1 MKRTII
7 GFHLDENG
15 DWVANLDC
23 AHGQHVRHRPPF
35 VSRPWVVSEA
45 GREAMLG
52 AELDCVRCDRMEWP
66 DGCVACRRTPEFDET
81 TVPAG
86 LRSEHATRRGVWARI
101 HVIRGVLRYHVG
113 PPIDRSFQV
122 GPASSAVI
130 VPEVRHRVEPEGP
143 VRFFLEFSRAKQA
156 MSASAGIDVVHLRMG
171 RPRGRVNSSDRMRPE
186 ALPFESGHTGG
197 GLERPIGRDANVL
210 PTEARNRAMRSF
222 NTTGPVK
229 PDKHYCIPPLARLDL
244 DEVLRL
250 VHGEKYFVLHAP
262 RQTGKT
268 STLLAL
274 CDLLNGQGYQCV
286 YTTVEGAHTAHED
299 VERAMRAML
308 AGLALQARLTLGDH
322 FLNDAWP
329 GILAKSGP
337 DQALSEALALWA
349 EASPKPLVLL
359 IDEIDTLQGDP
370 LLSVLQQLRAGYPM
384 HPDAFPQCVVLC
396 GLRDVRDYRI
406 RSTSSP
412 FNIVAES
419 LRLGDFTQEETLTL
433 LDQHTEE
440 TGQAFTD
447 DAREAIWTQTLGQPW
462 LVNALAY
469 ETCFKRKAG
478 RDRTRAVSADD
489 VAEAREALIVRRV
502 THLDQLADK
511 LREDRVR
518 RVVEPM
524 LSGVDER
531 RATNHDIEYVR
542 DLGLIARDKPVRIAN
557 PIYAE
562 VVPREL
568 GWILQ
573 EELDLNTTWYVD
585 ADDSLN
591 LDRLMEAFQDFF
603 RRHSE
608 HWKNRFM
615 YEEAWPQILLQAYLH
630 RVVNGGG
637 RIEREYGLGRGR
649 VDLLIT
655 WPQSL
660 PPEEPGGVRVRE
672 YVVECKVARAG
683 DGLESTVRDG
693 VEQTAGYMARC
704 AAEAG
709 HLVVIDQREGR
720 SWEEKVF
727 RRQRRS
733 ENGVPVE
740 VWGM

>member
-1 MKRTII
+1 
-7 GFHLDENG
+7 
-15 DWVANLDC
+15 
-23 AHGQHVRHRPPF
+23 
-35 VSRPWVVSEA
+35 
-45 GREAMLG
+45 
-52 AELDCVRCDRMEWP
+52 
-66 DGCVACRRTPEFDET
+66 
-81 TVPAG
+81 
-86 LRSEHATRRGVWARI
+86 
-101 HVIRGVLRYHVG
+101 
-113 PPIDRSFQV
+113 
-122 GPASSAVI
+122 
-130 VPEVRHRVEPEGP
+130 
-143 VRFFLEFSRAKQA
+143 
-156 MSASAGIDVVHLRMG
+156 
-171 RPRGRVNSSDRMRPE
+171 
-186 ALPFESGHTGG
+186 
-197 GLERPIGRDANVL
+197 
-210 PTEARNRAMRSF
+210 MRSF

-229 PDKHYCIPPLARLDL
+229 PDKHYCIPPLERFDL

-250 VHGEKYFVLHAP
+250 VDGEKYFVLHAP

-268 STLLAL
+268 SSLLAL
-274 CDLLNGQGYQCV
+274 CDLLNGQGYACV
-286 YTTVEGAHTAHED
+286 YTTVEEARTARD
-299 VERAMRAML
+299 DMVEAMRVVL
-308 AGLALQARLTLGDH
+308 SGLGSEARSALGDD
-322 FLNDAWP
+322 FLARSWS
-329 GILAKSGP
+329 GILTEFGP
-337 DQALSEALALWA
+337 NRAFREALKRWA

-384 HPDAFPQCVVLC
+384 RPATFPQCVVLC

-419 LRLGDFTQEETLTL
+419 LRLGDFTQDETLTL
-433 LDQHTEE
+433 LDQHTGE

-462 LVNALAY
+462 LVNALAC
-469 ETCFKRKAG
+469 ETCFERKAG
-478 RDRTRAVSADD
+478 RDRSRPVTADD
-489 VAEAREALIVRRV
+489 IAEAREGLIVRRV

-524 LSGVDER
+524 LSGADEHAFSNR
-531 RATNHDIEYVR
+531 DIEYVR

-573 EELDLNTTWYVD
+573 ETLDLNTTWYVD
-585 ADDSLN
+585 ADDSLD
-591 LDRLMEAFQDFF
+591 LDKLMEAFQDFF

-655 WPQSL
+655 WPR
-660 PPEEPGGVRVRE
+660 GDRMRE
-672 YVVECKVARAG
+672 YVVECKVVRVG

-727 RRQRRS
+727 HRRHRS
-733 ENGVPVE
+733 QDGVPVD

>member
-1 MKRTII
+1 M
-7 GFHLDENG
+7 
-15 DWVANLDC
+15 
-23 AHGQHVRHRPPF
+23 
-35 VSRPWVVSEA
+35 
-45 GREAMLG
+45 
-52 AELDCVRCDRMEWP
+52 
-66 DGCVACRRTPEFDET
+66 
-81 TVPAG
+81 
-86 LRSEHATRRGVWARI
+86 
-101 HVIRGVLRYHVG
+101 
-113 PPIDRSFQV
+113 
-122 GPASSAVI
+122 
-130 VPEVRHRVEPEGP
+130 
-143 VRFFLEFSRAKQA
+143 RF
-156 MSASAGIDVVHLRMG
+156 
-171 RPRGRVNSSDRMRPE
+171 
-186 ALPFESGHTGG
+186 
-197 GLERPIGRDANVL
+197 
-210 PTEARNRAMRSF
+210 F
-222 NTTGPVK
+222 NTTGPVN
-229 PDKHYCIPPLARLDL
+229 PADHYCIPPLERFDL
-244 DEVLRL
+244 DEVLAL
-250 VHGEKYFVLHAP
+250 VRTKKYFVLHAP

-268 STLLAL
+268 SALLAL
-274 CDLLNGQGYQCV
+274 CDLLNTQGYGCV
-286 YTTVEGAHTAHED
+286 YTTVETARTARD
-299 VERAMRAML
+299 DLVEAMRAVL
-308 AGLALQARLTLGDH
+308 ARLGSQARSTLGDQ
-322 FLNDAWP
+322 FLDDAWP
-329 GILAKSGP
+329 GILARFGP
-337 DQALSEALALWA
+337 NEALGEALKRWS

-370 LLSVLQQLRAGYPM
+370 LLATLQQLRAGYPTR
-384 HPDAFPQCVVLC
+384 PAAFPQCVVLC

-419 LRLGDFTQEETLTL
+419 LRLGDFTQEETLAL
-433 LDQHTEE
+433 LDQHTAE

-462 LVNALAY
+462 LVNALAW
-469 ETCFKRKAG
+469 ETCFERKAG
-478 RDRTRAVSADD
+478 RDRSRPITADD
-489 VAEAREALIVRRV
+489 IAEAREGLIVRRV

-511 LREDRVR
+511 LGEERVR

-524 LSGVDER
+524 LSGADEQAFSHR
-531 RATNHDIEYVR
+531 DIEYVR

-562 VVPREL
+562 VLPREL
-568 GWILQ
+568 GWVLQ
-573 EELDLNTTWYVD
+573 ETLDLNTMWYVD

-649 VDLLIT
+649 VDLLII

-660 PPEEPGGVRVRE
+660 PPEESGGVRVRE
-672 YVVECKVARAG
+672 YVVECKVVRDR

-704 AAEAG
+704 DAEAG

-727 RRQRRS
+727 HRQHRS
-733 ENGVPVE
+733 QDDVPVE

>member
-1 MKRTII
+1 
-7 GFHLDENG
+7 
-15 DWVANLDC
+15 
-23 AHGQHVRHRPPF
+23 
-35 VSRPWVVSEA
+35 
-45 GREAMLG
+45 
-52 AELDCVRCDRMEWP
+52 
-66 DGCVACRRTPEFDET
+66 
-81 TVPAG
+81 
-86 LRSEHATRRGVWARI
+86 
-101 HVIRGVLRYHVG
+101 
-113 PPIDRSFQV
+113 
-122 GPASSAVI
+122 
-130 VPEVRHRVEPEGP
+130 
-143 VRFFLEFSRAKQA
+143 
-156 MSASAGIDVVHLRMG
+156 
-171 RPRGRVNSSDRMRPE
+171 
-186 ALPFESGHTGG
+186 
-197 GLERPIGRDANVL
+197 
-210 PTEARNRAMRSF
+210 MRSF

-229 PDKHYCIPPLARLDL
+229 PDKHYCIPPLERFDL

-250 VHGEKYFVLHAP
+250 VDGEKYFVLHAP

-268 STLLAL
+268 SSLLAL
-274 CDLLNGQGYQCV
+274 CDLLNGQGYGCV
-286 YTTVEGAHTAHED
+286 YATVETARTARD
-299 VERAMRAML
+299 DMERAMRTVL
-308 AGLALQARLTLGDH
+308 AELGSRARMTLGDH
-322 FLNDAWP
+322 FLEDAWP
-329 GILAKSGP
+329 GVLARLGP
-337 DQALSEALALWA
+337 DAALGEVLKRWA
-349 EASPKPLVLL
+349 EVSPKPLVLL

-384 HPDAFPQCVVLC
+384 RPAAFPQSAVLC

-412 FNIVAES
+412 FNIVAKS
-419 LRLGDFTQEETLTL
+419 LRLGDFTREETLTL
-433 LDQHTEE
+433 LDQHTRE

-469 ETCFKRKAG
+469 ETCFESEAG
-478 RDRTRAVSADD
+478 RDRSRSVTADD
-489 VAEAREALIVRRV
+489 IAEAREGLIVRRV

-511 LREDRVR
+511 LGEERVR

-524 LSGVDER
+524 LSGADER
-531 RATNHDIEYVR
+531 RATNRDVEYVR

-568 GWILQ
+568 GWIVQ

-591 LDRLMEAFQDFF
+591 LDKLMEAFQDFF

-649 VDLLIT
+649 VDLLIV
-655 WPQSL
+655 WPR
-660 PPEEPGGVRVRE
+660 GDRMRE
-672 YVVECKVARAG
+672 YVVECKVVRAG

-709 HLVVIDQREGR
+709 HLVVIDRREGR

-727 RRQRRS
+727 RRQHRS
-733 ENGVPVE
+733 EGGAPVD

>member
-1 MKRTII
+1 
-7 GFHLDENG
+7 
-15 DWVANLDC
+15 
-23 AHGQHVRHRPPF
+23 
-35 VSRPWVVSEA
+35 
-45 GREAMLG
+45 
-52 AELDCVRCDRMEWP
+52 
-66 DGCVACRRTPEFDET
+66 
-81 TVPAG
+81 
-86 LRSEHATRRGVWARI
+86 
-101 HVIRGVLRYHVG
+101 
-113 PPIDRSFQV
+113 
-122 GPASSAVI
+122 
-130 VPEVRHRVEPEGP
+130 
-143 VRFFLEFSRAKQA
+143 
-156 MSASAGIDVVHLRMG
+156 
-171 RPRGRVNSSDRMRPE
+171 
-186 ALPFESGHTGG
+186 
-197 GLERPIGRDANVL
+197 
-210 PTEARNRAMRSF
+210 MRSF

-229 PDKHYCIPPLARLDL
+229 PDKHYCIPPLERFDL

-250 VHGEKYFVLHAP
+250 VDGEKYFVLHAP

-268 STLLAL
+268 SSLLAL
-274 CDLLNGQGYQCV
+274 CDLLNGQGYVCV
-286 YTTVEGAHTAHED
+286 YTTVETARTARDD
-299 VERAMRAML
+299 VEQVMRTVLSGLGSRARM
-308 AGLALQARLTLGDH
+308 TLGDE
-322 FLNDAWP
+322 FLAREWS
-329 GILAKSGP
+329 GILAEFGPSG
-337 DQALSEALALWA
+337 ALGEALTRWA

-359 IDEIDTLQGDP
+359 VDEIDTLQGDP
-370 LLSVLQQLRAGYPM
+370 LLATLQQLRAGYPM
-384 HPDAFPQCVVLC
+384 RPAAFPQCVVLC

-412 FNIVAES
+412 FNIVAKS
-419 LRLGDFTQEETLTL
+419 LRLGDFTQEETLAL
-433 LDQHTEE
+433 LDQHTGE

-469 ETCFKRKAG
+469 ETCFERKAG

-489 VAEAREALIVRRV
+489 VAEAREGLIVRRV

-531 RATNHDIEYVR
+531 RATSRDVEYVR

-573 EELDLNTTWYVD
+573 EELDLSTTWYVD

-591 LDRLMEAFQDFF
+591 LDKLMEAFQDFF

-649 VDLLIT
+649 VDLLIV
-655 WPQSL
+655 WPQSV
-660 PPEEPGGVRVRE
+660 PPEESGGVRVRE
-672 YVVECKVARAG
+672 YVVECKVVRVG

-709 HLVVIDQREGR
+709 HLVVIDQREDR

-727 RRQRRS
+727 RRQCRS
-733 ENGVPVE
+733 KGSVQVE